1 MTGAVPPRDG
11 TARMARII
19 EIGDDGQAR
28 YIRWVCCRF
37 GLDGQERR
45 YEMLGMPVP
54 ALKRGG
60 PLSPIAETNHFPLIG
75 ETPSLPQPATRVP
88 PSRPA
93 KLPAALPP
101 EDRACPV
108 SISAGSISGETDR
121 TPGQVTGSA
130 MHERGAPRRPD
141 TRLPWRAAILWPAL
155 LLLPAAIAGLLL

>member
-75 ETPSLPQPATRVP
+75 ETPSLP
-88 PSRPA
+88 
-93 KLPAALPP
+93 P

-108 SISAGSISGETDR
+108 SISAGSISGETDC

-130 MHERGAPRRPD
+130 MHERGAPRQPD